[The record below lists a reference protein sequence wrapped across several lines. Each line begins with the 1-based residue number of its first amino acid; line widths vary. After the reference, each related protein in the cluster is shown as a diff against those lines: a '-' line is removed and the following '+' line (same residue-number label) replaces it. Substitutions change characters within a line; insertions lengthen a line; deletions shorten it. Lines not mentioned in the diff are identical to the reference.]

1 MNSVRPHD
9 ILSDVA
15 LISKVVQTYLVSV
28 TFLNSQVSAPTNN
41 DGGFRHGGD
50 DHDQMSIKMYH
61 PMTKSVDGTMHIKNN
76 LLQSNLR
83 NYQKSCNGK
92 ISSIQGNQEG

>member
-15 LISKVVQTYLVSV
+15 LISRVVQTYLVLV
-28 TFLNSQVSAPTNN
+28 TFSNSQVSAHTNN

-61 PMTKSVDGTMHIKNN
+61 PMTKRVDGTMHIKNN

-83 NYQKSCNGK
+83 NYQKKFNGI
-92 ISSIQGNQEG
+92 ISSIQGN